1 MAETWDIT
9 WDMGSFGWFS
19 MVIVMSDCAF
29 YGVLARTLRL
39 VTYIKGIFWYIEHPR
54 EEKKTPQLGNL
65 VWPSVFLFL
74 RGRWRYVMVYIVR
87 FRGKCFFKRETLL
100 VTSQRIRLS
109 TLAQTS
115 LTVHV
120 TSMHLQV
127 DDDPTIIDVALR
139 SDLCSIF
146 LPVKTDQ
153 KREICEMEALRTS
166 IKEWN
171 SSK

>member
-1 MAETWDIT
+1 
-9 WDMGSFGWFS
+9 
-19 MVIVMSDCAF
+19 MVIVMSDLCI
-29 YGVLARTLRL
+29 LRGPCKVPWVGNIYQGHFL
-39 VTYIKGIFWYIEHPR
+39 YIEHPR

-87 FRGKCFFKRETLL
+87 FRGKCFFFLKEKCLL

-127 DDDPTIIDVALR
+127 DDNPTIIDVALR

-153 KREICEMEALRTS
+153 KREIWEMETLRTS
-166 IKEWN
+166 IKEWKLQYIN
-171 SSK
+171 RWNFRFAG

>member
-1 MAETWDIT
+1 MTVCDGLYCQI
-9 WDMGSFGWFS
+9 
-19 MVIVMSDCAF
+19 
-29 YGVLARTLRL
+29 
-39 VTYIKGIFWYIEHPR
+39 
-54 EEKKTPQLGNL
+54 Q
-65 VWPSVFLFL
+65 
-74 RGRWRYVMVYIVR
+74 
-87 FRGKCFFKRETLL
+87 GKMILFKRETLL

-139 SDLCSIF
+139 SDLCAIF

-153 KREICEMEALRTS
+153 KREI
-166 IKEWN
+166 
-171 SSK
+171 